1 MNDETTSNSAIAEEI
16 GFAPLGEVFVAA
28 RNAKELTQ
36 KDVSN
41 NLRISI
47 KQVNAL
53 ENNDFASLPQA
64 VITRG
69 FIRNYARLLDVDAEP
84 LLASYRTRTPEA
96 TPSVLAVRT
105 STRQVLLS
113 KPRQPWLK
121 YILAI
126 ILISLL
132 LLGWFFSADF
142 MPNPVNKTVE
152 KVDDAVAAN
161 TMPDAGQLPE
171 IALPAAERLP
181 ENIESAPEPAG
192 TDEALGS
199 SVEVILPD
207 VAQITQQAE
216 TTQAAQSVQAAVTN
230 ATESA
235 TKTGNAIVATK
246 NVRISVSEET
256 WVRISDKSG
265 AIVYEKLLTANSTDG
280 FDGLPPL
287 QLWIGNAKA
296 TTLTFL
302 GKPVDLTGAT
312 KSNVA
317 RITLE

>member
-53 ENNDFASLPQA
+53 ENNDFSSLPQA

-96 TPSVLAVRT
+96 SPSVLTVQT

-113 KPRQPWLK
+113 KPSQPWLK

-142 MPNPVNKTVE
+142 MPKPVNKTVE
-152 KVDDAVAAN
+152 KVDAAVAAN
-161 TMPDAGQLPE
+161 TMPDSGQLPE

-181 ENIESAPEPAG
+181 ENTEPATEPAG

-216 TTQAAQSVQAAVTN
+216 TTQATQSAQAGVTN

-235 TKTGNAIVATK
+235 TKIGNAILATK